1 MSSMD
6 DFIRG
11 KAKSKARTEAFF
23 RRLKGEEERLQQV
36 KKEGGRK

>member
-1 MSSMD
+1 MSDMD

-23 RRLKGEEERLQQV
+23 RRLKGEEEKIRN
-36 KKEGGRK
+36 KKEGRK